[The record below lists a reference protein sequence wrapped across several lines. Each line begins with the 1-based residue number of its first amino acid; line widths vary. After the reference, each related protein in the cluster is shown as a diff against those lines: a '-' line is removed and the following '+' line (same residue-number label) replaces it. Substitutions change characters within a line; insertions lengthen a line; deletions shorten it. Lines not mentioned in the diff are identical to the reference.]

1 MILKEKVISFVKV
14 YSKQY
19 SLIKKQN
26 LQEWIEISIKKY
38 GKDVNL
44 YNNDEELI
52 RSFIVEGLSEKKE
65 LITIFL
71 TQKVQIDKLQEI
83 MLETFSKILERKFLE
98 IQLLYI

>member
-71 TQKVQIDKLQEI
+71 TQKVKIDKLQEI
-83 MLETFSKILERKFLE
+83 M
-98 IQLLYI
+98 